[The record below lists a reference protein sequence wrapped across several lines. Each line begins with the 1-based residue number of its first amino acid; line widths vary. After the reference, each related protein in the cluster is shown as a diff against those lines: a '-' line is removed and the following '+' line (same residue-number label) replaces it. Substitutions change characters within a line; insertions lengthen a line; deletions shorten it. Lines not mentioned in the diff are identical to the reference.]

1 MGLTREQKELLA
13 VKIPA
18 IVEEHPSIIT
28 VLHAHSE
35 LNLSNLIYYFLKGK
49 FSKQI
54 QEAFIKSFVEAIR
67 EEIGDE
73 GPRFLENLWDAEPE
87 NLEITTEYTTKA
99 GRIDLLI
106 VFNGKYI
113 NEKCALII
121 ENKLYH
127 EANNDFDDYYHSVSD
142 FENIDPANIWTVL
155 LCLKDDGVTIPK
167 NLSFSKVFQNVLKD
181 IILINIHETEN
192 DDLTAKTKQ
201 LFDEYVQHIK
211 DLYADYDITLNK
223 TCVDFFL
230 EKRSEIN
237 SVLTYVSSQEFD
249 GDIDDKS
256 IKSLKSV
263 CDVVRDYFR
272 ARFKNYLSITNRSV
286 GGPGEYFR
294 GKGLSFDIIRYHIDY
309 ENYFKSN
316 TDTVDLKVFL
326 NKTETERLAIDFTS
340 TEYQQLFESL
350 GVITPIVFDNQAW
363 SMICQDSFQLDDS
376 LFRSIQRDKLDG
388 GWSDLEFLLAQ
399 SKKIHFKT
407 IFEDILLEFL
417 GSHRNSASREL
428 IDESYSVISS
438 EFPTT
443 SSLYKYLIYYTP
455 TDLVEVFFY
464 LDSIYWDEF
473 LDSFYD
479 QLKENKLFIPFN
491 EKHSVRF
498 DEIVN
503 DNDQHFYPVVKKSF
517 RIENLDQT
525 ELNQIFEKERTIW
538 VELEKKICK
547 MIQDI
552 HEQL

>member
-1 MGLTREQKELLA
+1 MALTREQKKLLA
-13 VKIPA
+13 LEIPV
-18 IVEEHPSIIT
+18 IVEEHPSVIT

-35 LNLSNLIYYFLKGK
+35 QNLSNLIYYFLKGK

-67 EEIGDE
+67 EEIGDG
-73 GPRFLENLWDAEPE
+73 GPRFLENLWNAEPE
-87 NLEITTEYTTKA
+87 NLEITTEYATKA

-106 VFNGKYI
+106 VFNGRYI

-127 EANNDFDDYYHSVSD
+127 EANNDFDDYYYSVSD

-155 LCLKDDGVTIPK
+155 LCLKDEGIAIPK
-167 NLSFSKVFQNVLKD
+167 NLSFSKIFQNVLKD
-181 IILINIHETEN
+181 KIVSNINETEN
-192 DDLTAKTKQ
+192 EDLTPKTKQ

-211 DLYADYDITLNK
+211 DLYADYDIALNK

-230 EKRSEIN
+230 ENRSEIN
-237 SVLTYVSSQEFD
+237 SVLTYVHSQEFE
-249 GDIDDKS
+249 GDIDGDF

-263 CDVVRDYFR
+263 CDVVSDYFR

-294 GKGLSFDIIRYHIDY
+294 GKGLSYDIIRYHIDY

-316 TDTVDLKVFL
+316 TDTISLKIFL
-326 NKTETERLAIDFTS
+326 NKVETERLEIDFTS
-340 TEYQQLFESL
+340 KEYQELFESL
-350 GVITPIVFDNQAW
+350 GVTKQIVFDNQAW
-363 SMICQDSFQLDDS
+363 YLICQDSFQLDNS

-399 SKKIHFKT
+399 SKKIHLKT
-407 IFEDILLEFL
+407 TFENLLLKFL
-417 GSHRNSASREL
+417 QSYGNCTSRDT
-428 IDESYSVISS
+428 IDDSYSVISS
-438 EFPTT
+438 DYSTT
-443 SSLYKYLIYYTP
+443 MSLFRYLIYYTP

-464 LDSIYWDEF
+464 LNSTYWDDF
-473 LDSFYD
+473 LENYYD

-498 DEIVN
+498 DEIIN
-503 DNDQHFYPVVKKSF
+503 DDGQHFYPVVKKSF
-517 RIENLDQT
+517 RIENLEEF

-538 VELEKKICK
+538 IELEKKFCK
-547 MIQDI
+547 MIQSRN
-552 HEQL
+552 EE